1 MKIGIIIAMDVE
13 YRQMEQL
20 LGGKSEGRLG
30 KNDIV
35 LWQCG
40 IGKVNAA
47 IGTMLLIQQH
57 HPDCIISTG
66 LAGGIDAEMRV
77 MDVLVASEL
86 MYHDVW
92 CGEGNEYGQVQG
104 CPARYE
110 ADPTLLR
117 LAMELSSTSDRRVVK
132 GLLCTGDKFITNRDE
147 QAAIKRQIPQGLA
160 VDMESTAIAQ
170 TCYLQKV
177 PFLTIRIIS
186 DTPGNTDNHQ
196 QQWSDFLASM
206 CDRSFQWVS
215 QYLNVLP
222 EQI

>member
-1 MKIGIIIAMDVE
+1 
-13 YRQMEQL
+13 MEQL

-117 LAMELSSTSDRRVVK
+117 LAMELSSTSDRSAVK